1 MEYKAIG
8 LVETNSV
15 AKGIQAAD
23 DMLKTSDVELIM
35 ARPVCPGK
43 YLAMISGDVGSVQ
56 NSVEAGENCAGEF
69 VADTFII
76 ANVHESIFPAL
87 NCANQILNMRALG
100 IIETFSV
107 ASCILASDAAA
118 KSADVDLI
126 ELRCATGLAGKSF
139 ITLTGDIGSV
149 DAAVSAGMEAIES
162 KGLIHSFAVI
172 PAPSY
177 DLHQWLV

>member
-1 MEYKAIG
+1 MEFKAIG

-43 YLAMISGDVGSVQ
+43 YLAMICGDVGSVQ
-56 NSVEAGENCAGEF
+56 NSVEVGENSAGEF
-69 VADTFII
+69 VADTFVI

-87 NCANQILNMRALG
+87 NSASQILDIQAFG

-107 ASCILASDAAA
+107 ASCIQASDAAA
-118 KSADVDLI
+118 KSADINLI

-139 ITLTGDIGSV
+139 VTLTGDIGSV
-149 DAAVSAGMEAIES
+149 DAAVNAGMGAIES
-162 KGLIHSFAVI
+162 KGLIHSYAVI
-172 PAPSY
+172 PAPSNE
-177 DLHQWLV
+177 LHQWLI

>member
-23 DMLKTSDVELIM
+23 DMLKTANVELIM

-43 YLAMISGDVGSVQ
+43 YLAMITGDVGSVQ
-56 NSVEAGENCAGEF
+56 NSVETGEITAGEF
-69 VADTFII
+69 IADSFII
-76 ANVHESIFPAL
+76 ANVHDSIFPAL
-87 NCANQILNMRALG
+87 NCASQILDLQAFG

-139 ITLTGDIGSV
+139 VTLTGDVGSV
-149 DAAVSAGMEAIES
+149 DASVNAGMGAIED
-162 KGLIHSFAVI
+162 KGLVHSYAVI
-172 PAPSY
+172 PSPSY
-177 DLHQWLV
+177 DLHQWLA